1 MIAVGVTGY
10 YLVAVAKLVDAA
22 LGLAMPTD
30 VPLDRR
36 RKFRVIEGW
45 ENSSYSA
52 RKSLNPDQLSPR
64 RRNVH

>member
-1 MIAVGVTGY
+1 MPVVLVLAVPAMIAVGVTGY

-36 RKFRVIEGW
+36 RKFKAT
-45 ENSSYSA
+45 N
-52 RKSLNPDQLSPR
+52 
-64 RRNVH
+64 